1 MAPDNRELAGILNR
15 LLEISMLQ
23 RRLIEE
29 NRIEE
34 LLSAQIERAGLF
46 STLDLSGEPGADSA
60 LRELARDLADSDREL
75 AAEIGQVMDSIGSRL
90 GQVKTGMSAVK
101 AYGRY

>member
-1 MAPDNRELAGILNR
+1 MGPDVSTKAGILSR
-15 LLEISMLQ
+15 LLEISVLQ

-34 LLSAQIERAGLF
+34 LLSAQHERAGLF
-46 STLDLSGEPGADSA
+46 STLDLSGEPAVDSA
-60 LRELARDLADSDREL
+60 LKELASKLADSDREL
-75 AAEIGQVMDSIGSRL
+75 SAVVQQVMDAVGSRL

>member
-1 MAPDNRELAGILNR
+1 MAPDISTHAGILSR
-15 LLEISMLQ
+15 LLEISILQ

-46 STLDLSGEPGADSA
+46 SMLDLSGKPVADHDLKA
-60 LRELARDLADSDREL
+60 LARELADSDKEL
-75 AAEIGQVMDSIGSRL
+75 SDAVQQVMDGVGSRL

>member
-1 MAPDNRELAGILNR
+1 MGR
-15 LLEISMLQ
+15 LLEISILQ

-34 LLSAQIERAGLF
+34 LLSAQTERAGLF
-46 STLDLSGEPGADSA
+46 SMLDLSGKPSADSA
-60 LRELARDLADSDREL
+60 LKELASKLADSDKEL
-75 AAEIGQVMDSIGSRL
+75 SAVVQQVMDTVGSRL

>member
-1 MAPDNRELAGILNR
+1 VAPDIYKQAGILNR
-15 LLEISMLQ
+15 LLEISILQ

-34 LLSAQIERAGLF
+34 LLSAQIERDWLF
-46 STLDLSGEPGADSA
+46 STLDLSGKPSADSA
-60 LRELARDLADSDREL
+60 LKALARELADSDKEL
-75 AAEIGQVMDSIGSRL
+75 SDAVQQVMDSVGSRL